1 MIARSSAGVRDTP
14 LRLVPGQPS
23 TRRRLLE
30 GGLSWA
36 GLVLVLAMAGL
47 LGRGVPLTSVLR
59 NSDPGPAGSTLVAVG
74 NTGCLPDRSQSR
86 PQCAYHEVTQLVDA
100 LDPALVLPLG
110 DTAGAVAANAPGDDA
125 AAVWQRLKP
134 RMRGVDGD
142 RDGRS
147 TVKSGVRP
155 AGPGY
160 YSYDYN
166 GWHLVA
172 LNSNC
177 ADVGGCG
184 RGSPQE
190 RWLVEDLRRSSTLCT
205 LAYWHRPRFA
215 SGRLGSDSTY
225 DAFWRDLYDADAD
238 VVLNGDSP
246 AYERFARQSP
256 DGVLDVHRGL
266 REFVVGSG
274 SSDPTWFSGTPLP
287 RSVVR
292 NATVAGVLQ
301 ITVSAGSYTWR
312 FVPVFNQRFGDTGTG
327 RCH

>member
-1 MIARSSAGVRDTP
+1 
-14 LRLVPGQPS
+14 
-23 TRRRLLE
+23 
-30 GGLSWA
+30 
-36 GLVLVLAMAGL
+36 
-47 LGRGVPLTSVLR
+47 
-59 NSDPGPAGSTLVAVG
+59 
-74 NTGCLPDRSQSR
+74 
-86 PQCAYHEVTQLVDA
+86 
-100 LDPALVLPLG
+100 
-110 DTAGAVAANAPGDDA
+110 
-125 AAVWQRLKP
+125 
-134 RMRGVDGD
+134 MRGVDGD
-142 RDGRS
+142 RDRRS

-184 RGSPQE
+184 PGSPQE
-190 RWLVEDLRRSSTLCT
+190 RWLAQDLRRSFALCT

-215 SGRLGSDSTY
+215 SGRLGSDSRY
-225 DAFWRDLYDADAD
+225 DAFWRDLYDAGAE

-256 DGVLDVHRGL
+256 DGVLDVDRGM

-274 SSDPTWFSGTPLP
+274 SSDPSWFDQSPLP

-292 NATVAGVLQ
+292 NAAIAGVLQ
-301 ITVSAGSYTWR
+301 LTLSGSSYTWR

>member
-1 MIARSSAGVRDTP
+1 MIARSSPGVRETP

-59 NSDPGPAGSTLVAVG
+59 NSDPGPTGSTLVAVG
-74 NTGCLPDRSQSR
+74 NIDCAPDRSQSR
-86 PQCAYHEVTQLVDA
+86 ARCASKEVTQLLDV

-110 DTAGAVAANAPGDDA
+110 DTAGAVAKGSGDDA
-125 AAVWQRLKP
+125 ATVWQRLEP

-142 RDGRS
+142 RDRRS

-177 ADVGGCG
+177 AQVGGCG

-190 RWLVEDLRRSSTLCT
+190 RWLADDLRRSSSLCT

-215 SGRLGSDSTY
+215 SGPLGSDSRY
-225 DAFWRDLYDADAD
+225 DAFWRDLYDAGAD

-274 SSDPTWFSGTPLP
+274 SSDPTWFDQTPLP

-292 NATVAGVLQ
+292 NAAVAGVLQ
-301 ITVSAGSYTWR
+301 LTLAGGSYTWR
-312 FVPVFNQRFGDTGTG
+312 FVPVFNQRFGDAGTG